1 MLENR
6 LEQPQI
12 SANPELATL
21 QERAIEMARYYYKGF
36 GNSLVGIMANG
47 EEYLSSQDA
56 NLLQHSYQLF
66 QKIEDFYANIP
77 FNTLNGKEEYYP
89 LFVVNRL
96 LPKFRQSMDELFI
109 DKRRDS
115 LQNLQTNLR
124 TIVDIGQLYFNSL
137 MELLKTIRQF
147 PEARDFR
154 VAIPDQLKKHVWYF

>member
-56 NLLQHSYQLF
+56 NVLQHSYQLF
-66 QKIEDFYANIP
+66 QKIEDFYATIP
-77 FNTLNGKEEYYP
+77 FDQLHGREEFYP
-89 LFVVNRL
+89 LFVVKRL
-96 LPKFRQSMDELFI
+96 FPR
-109 DKRRDS
+109 
-115 LQNLQTNLR
+115 LR
-124 TIVDIGQLYFNSL
+124 TAMDGVFKNGNADSWADLRTECDVIINVGTLYYESL
-137 MELLKTIRQF
+137 
-147 PEARDFR
+147 
-154 VAIPDQLKKHVWYF
+154 